1 MKLLYRRMTAV
12 CWAALFF
19 LAPGFLRAEDKRSL
33 PLDLYLIID
42 GSSLSKEAR
51 NETVSWISR
60 EIIDRIL
67 QEGDSLTIWSA
78 GDKAQIVYTGTV
90 GGQKEGIKDKL
101 RSLDASAKRADF
113 SGALM
118 EAASRASRDPGDR
131 KRLAVTIVVSG
142 SAEALA
148 PALEGGS
155 AGLFRWSRVD
165 EYAGWQALVVAPGIG
180 DKVKRAVAAYMGS

>member
-1 MKLLYRRMTAV
+1 MKLLYRKITAV
-12 CWAALFF
+12 CWTALFF
-19 LAPGFLRAEDKRSL
+19 LAPGLLEAEDKRSL

-42 GSSLSKEAR
+42 GSSLSKEAG
-51 NETVSWISR
+51 NETAAWISR

-78 GDKAQIVYTGTV
+78 GDKAQIVYSGAV
-90 GGQKEGIKDKL
+90 EGQKQGIKDKL
-101 RSLDASAKRADF
+101 RSLNASAKSADF
-113 SGALM
+113 AGALR
-118 EAASRASRDPGDR
+118 EAASRASGDR

-180 DKVKRAVAAYMGS
+180 DKVKRAAAAYMGG